1 MITTNL
7 IYLTIPRGIEQVN
20 LSWHVQSTR
29 HSQDGM
35 MIVEV
40 KPEYEYEV
48 VEDNSKAGMEEIVP
62 YKEKK

>member
-1 MITTNL
+1 M
-7 IYLTIPRGIEQVN
+7 
-20 LSWHVQSTR
+20 SWHVQSTR